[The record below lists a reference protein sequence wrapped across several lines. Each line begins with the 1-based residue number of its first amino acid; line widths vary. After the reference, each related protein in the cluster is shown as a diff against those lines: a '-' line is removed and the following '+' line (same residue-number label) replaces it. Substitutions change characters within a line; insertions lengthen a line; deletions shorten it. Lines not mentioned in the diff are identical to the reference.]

1 MIAKQKVHSFKTA
14 FDYNHKKTLLADP
27 KERAEVLDHNFI
39 RYDPEEVLTDVAIL
53 KQLKPKLKNDGY
65 HVALSF
71 AKEDILDNK
80 RLIAI
85 AKDYME
91 GMGFDP
97 EVHSYALWKHN
108 DGEDH
113 EHIHMHLLLCRIGFV
128 SGKATVVSDSNN
140 YRRSEAIC
148 RKLEKKY
155 DLVAVRSSKDAPERA
170 PNKDELEMIQRTGK
184 ASDRMLMQEQVKMA
198 LTEATSLE
206 ELVLYC
212 QVQGVHLLFNRSE
225 TTGRISGITYLSENG
240 FMAKGQKLGNLY
252 KWNNI
257 KDRIHYEQSRD
268 GEIARQTNINTRA
281 RFESILD
288 RTDSA
293 AREHARNA
301 LETSETDRRKP
312 TTNFPT
318 DFDNLQ
324 NKHQGYDGEHPN
336 RTEGDEKAEQDIEE
350 AIGSRLS
357 HGVGTA
363 AGGIGGLFAGLGAI
377 QIDEDDAKR
386 KRRKKR

>member
-39 RYDPEEVLTDVAIL
+39 RYDPDEVLTDVAIL
-53 KQLKPKLKNDGY
+53 KQFTPKLKNDGY

-71 AKEDILDNK
+71 AKEDILDNR

-97 EVHSYALWKHN
+97 EVHPYALWKHN
-108 DGEDH
+108 DGGDH
-113 EHIHMHLLLCRIGFV
+113 EHIHMHLLLCRIGLV
-128 SGKATVVSDSNN
+128 GGKPTVVSDSNN

-184 ASDRMLMQEQVKMA
+184 PSDRMLMQEQVKMA
-198 LTEATSLE
+198 LAEATSLE
-206 ELVLYC
+206 EFTDYC
-212 QVQGVHLLFNRSE
+212 QVQGVHLLFNQSQ

-240 FMAKGQKLGNLY
+240 FIAKGQKLGNLY

-257 KDRIHYEQSRD
+257 KDRINYEQGRD
-268 GEIARQTNINTRA
+268 GEIARQKNIDTRA
-281 RFESILD
+281 RFKSILD
-288 RTDSA
+288 RTNPTTG
-293 AREHARNA
+293 EHVRSA

-312 TTNFPT
+312 TTNFQT

-324 NKHQGYDGEHPN
+324 DGHQGYDGEHLD
-336 RTEGDEKAEQDIEE
+336 RTDGIEKAEQDIEE
-350 AIGSRLS
+350 AVDSSLSRGL
-357 HGVGTA
+357 GAA
-363 AGGIGGLFAGLGAI
+363 AGGIGGLFAGMGVIAL
-377 QIDEDDAKR
+377 DEDDGKR